1 MFYLETALSSDKAN
15 LYLLLLSEDR
25 NFSAASSIFDW
36 GSITI
41 RGVIPYFALHW
52 NQSLQII
59 PFRINCM
66 SSSGEKRRE
75 EQEKKPMMPARQFDN
90 IFDSFRREME
100 RMMVRPWS
108 FPMDWELPSMFEARD
123 MRMAPFE
130 LVDRGD
136 RFDLQLEVP
145 GIEKENVSVKATK
158 YYVEIS
164 GKHSEKGEEK
174 GKRYVYSER
183 LYRSFYRNVP
193 LPEEII
199 PSKVSAKVDNGILR
213 LELPKK
219 NPSES
224 ESEATRV
231 EVK

>member
-1 MFYLETALSSDKAN
+1 MAVFTLLHNCSD
-15 LYLLLLSEDR
+15 S
-25 NFSAASSIFDW
+25 
-36 GSITI
+36 
-41 RGVIPYFALHW
+41 FAVHW

-59 PFRINCM
+59 SPSLNSM
-66 SSSGEKRRE
+66 SSSAERKRE
-75 EQEKKPMMPARQFDN
+75 EQEKKAMMPSRQFDN
-90 IFDSFRREME
+90 MFDTFRREME

-108 FPMDWELPSMFEARD
+108 FPMEWEFPSLFEARD
-123 MRMAPFE
+123 MRMAPYE
-130 LVDRGD
+130 LADRGD
-136 RFDLQLEVP
+136 RFELQLEVP

-158 YYVEIS
+158 YFVEIS

-174 GKRYVYSER
+174 SKRYVYNER

-199 PSKVSAKVDNGILR
+199 PSKVSAKVENGILR
-213 LELPKK
+213 LDLPKK
-219 NPSES
+219 NPTES